1 MENFVKLPLFLG
13 ATCLIAAGLLSGVVA
28 ITDPVISDNLVAKAN
43 KVYENL
49 YEDQKIGATE
59 LIAENVNDSIV
70 EVIKVEHSDKVSAV
84 YKLKS
89 KSSYETL
96 TFYAGISLET
106 KTVDA
111 YYLFDKSTASLGYD
125 NFKKNESIASKYNGY
140 DGTSS
145 VIVSGTTITSKA
157 VKVAIDAALTDFNSR
172 TWGA

>member
-1 MENFVKLPLFLG
+1 MNNFVRLPLFLG

-49 YEDQKIGATE
+49 YEDQTINSTE
-59 LIAENVNDSIV
+59 LVAENVNDSIA
-70 EVIKVEHSDKVSAV
+70 EVIKVVHNNQQSAV

-96 TFYAGISLET
+96 TFYAGISFET
-106 KTVDA
+106 KTIDA

-125 NFKKNESIASKYNGY
+125 NFKKNDSISSLYSGY
-140 DGTSS
+140 DGTTS

-157 VKVAIDAALTDFNSR
+157 VKVAMDAALLDFNSR
-172 TWGA
+172 NWGA